1 MSSEATS
8 KPVDQPDVL
17 IVGGGISGLYTA
29 REILRRK
36 PKTQLLLI
44 EKYPI
49 LGGRVLS
56 FKKDLGA
63 HKAVG
68 WEAGAGRLHY
78 SQKRVHKLLHDYD
91 MTVVP
96 LPATVDY
103 LPDCEHA
110 RRQDN
115 NFSCLAAAILPL
127 LAALP
132 VAELQMTTLADIC
145 KRILGPIEAKAFFDK
160 FPYHTEVHRLRGDLA
175 LDTFRSVMG
184 ADAGFCTVRGGFGQ
198 LPVAIAAD
206 VRRSGGTIWL
216 GAELV
221 RWSGSGSG
229 SSTAPLKV
237 TVRLNRPDKINP
249 VVTIRPKKMIL
260 ALHAGALQSFPQTRN
275 WSPLKHLGVAKLLR
289 IYAVFPSQSLC
300 DGKKGP
306 WFAGMSK
313 VVTPG
318 PLRYIIPINEE
329 AGTIMISYTDGDDTA
344 PFWTAAEAADAPGA
358 AGAAATNRLTK
369 LIMTHV
375 RRLFGPSIPNPSF
388 IKAHPWTVG
397 STYWKPGRY
406 DVDNVIKAS
415 RQLQSGVFVIGE
427 SFSKEQAWIE
437 GALESADGFL
447 KDNVSNL

>member
-8 KPVDQPDVL
+8 KPVDQPDIL
-17 IVGGGISGLYTA
+17 IVGGGIAGLYTA
-29 REILRRK
+29 REILQRQ

-44 EKYPI
+44 EKYPV

-56 FKKDLGA
+56 FRKQIADKEF
-63 HKAVG
+63 G

-78 SQKRVHKLLHDYD
+78 SQKRIHKLLDEYGI
-91 MTVVP
+91 TVVP
-96 LPATVDY
+96 LSASADY
-103 LPDCEHA
+103 LPDCQQP

-115 NFSCLAAAILPL
+115 NFSSLAAAILPL

-132 VAELQMTTLADIC
+132 PAELQMQTLADVC
-145 KRILGPIEAKAFFDK
+145 RRIMGPVQSAAFFNK
-160 FPYHTEVHRLRGDLA
+160 FPYHTEVHRLRADMA

-184 ADAGFCTVRGGFGQ
+184 AEAGFCTVRGGFAQ
-198 LPVAIAAD
+198 IPLAIAAD
-206 VRRSGGTIWL
+206 IRRSGGTIWL
-216 GAELV
+216 GASLE
-221 RWSGSGSG
+221 RWSGSGS
-229 SSTAPLKV
+229 STNPLKA
-237 TVRLNRPDKINP
+237 TVRLSRPDKTNP
-249 VVTIRPKKMIL
+249 IVTIRPKRMIL
-260 ALHAGALQSFPQTRN
+260 ALHAGALHAFPQTRS
-275 WSPLKHLGVAKLLR
+275 WGPLRHLGVAKLLR
-289 IYAVFPSQSLC
+289 IYAVFPKDTLC
-300 DGKKGP
+300 NGIKGP

-318 PLRYIIPINEE
+318 PLRYVIPISEE

-344 PFWTAAEAADAPGA
+344 PFWDAAQAADGGSSAV
-358 AGAAATNRLTK
+358 TSRLTK

-375 RRLFGPSIPNPSF
+375 RHLFGPSIPNPSF

-406 DVDNVIKAS
+406 NVDNVIKAS

-447 KDNVSNL
+447 KDNNSNL

>member
-1 MSSEATS
+1 MSSEAS

-17 IVGGGISGLYTA
+17 IVGGGIAGLYTA
-29 REILRRK
+29 REILQRQ

-44 EKYPI
+44 EKYPV

-56 FKKDLGA
+56 FRKQIAGKE
-63 HKAVG
+63 VG

-78 SQKRVHKLLHDYD
+78 SQKRVHKLLDEYGI
-91 MTVVP
+91 TVIP
-96 LPATVDY
+96 LSASADY
-103 LPDCEHA
+103 LPDCQLP

-115 NFSCLAAAILPL
+115 NFSSLAAAILPL

-132 VAELQMTTLADIC
+132 PAELQMQTLADVC
-145 KRILGPIEAKAFFDK
+145 RRIMGPVQSATFLNK
-160 FPYHTEVHRLRGDLA
+160 FPYHTEVHRLRADMA
-175 LDTFRSVMG
+175 LDAFRSVMG
-184 ADAGFCTVRGGFGQ
+184 ADAGFCTVRGGFAQ
-198 LPVAIAAD
+198 IPLAIAAD
-206 VRRSGGTIWL
+206 IRRSGGTIWL
-216 GAELV
+216 GASLE
-221 RWSGSGSG
+221 RWSGSGG
-229 SSTAPLKV
+229 STHPLKA
-237 TVRLNRPDKINP
+237 TVRLSRPDKTNP
-249 VVTIRPKKMIL
+249 VVTIHPKRMIL
-260 ALHAGALQSFPQTRN
+260 ALHSGALQAFPQTRN
-275 WSPLKHLGVAKLLR
+275 WAPMKHLGVAKLLR
-289 IYAVFPSQSLC
+289 IYAVFPKNKLC
-300 DGKKGP
+300 NGTKGP

-318 PLRYIIPINEE
+318 PLRYVIPISEE

-344 PFWTAAEAADAPGA
+344 PFWSAAQEADGGS
-358 AGAAATNRLTK
+358 AGATGRLTK

-375 RRLFGPSIPNPSF
+375 RRLFGSHIPNPTF

-406 DVDNVIKAS
+406 DVDNVIKES

-447 KDNVSNL
+447 QDFYKRN